1 MLLIITLSIF
11 VISQIILSHY
21 AKALNLIDKPD
32 DRKKHEG
39 NIPTVGG
46 VSLFLS
52 LFIFYLLADISQNYK
67 LILLTS
73 LIVFL
78 SGLLDDIFKLSV
90 LTRVL
95 LQLAACLILILNG
108 FRVLYLGEY
117 EILGNL
123 SLGVISIP
131 FSIIAIMLLTN
142 SINWIDGLDGLASII
157 YLQSYFAINAFLFFY
172 GNNIEY
178 ISIYS
183 VLFLN
188 LLIFIFINMN
198 KLPITKSFLGDSGS
212 ILIGYLLSCHMI
224 HINISPEINIHPILI
239 AWAVGFP
246 IFNIITVMLLR
257 ALKLNN
263 PFSPDRL
270 HLHHVLQDRGINDG
284 SIVLILFSFAAFL
297 SLIGGFIFYF
307 FGSFVSL
314 LSFIFIFIL
323 YISLNFI
330 YAYRN

>member
-21 AKALNLIDKPD
+21 AKVLNLIDKPD

-123 SLGVISIP
+123 ESWS
-131 FSIIAIMLLTN
+131 
-142 SINWIDGLDGLASII
+142 D
-157 YLQSYFAINAFLFFY
+157 
-172 GNNIEY
+172 
-178 ISIYS
+178 IYS
-183 VLFLN
+183 
-188 LLIFIFINMN
+188 IFNHSYYASYKFN
-198 KLPITKSFLGDSGS
+198 KLDRWSG
-212 ILIGYLLSCHMI
+212 
-224 HINISPEINIHPILI
+224 
-239 AWAVGFP
+239 W
-246 IFNIITVMLLR
+246 
-257 ALKLNN
+257 
-263 PFSPDRL
+263 
-270 HLHHVLQDRGINDG
+270 
-284 SIVLILFSFAAFL
+284 FSFNNLFTKL
-297 SLIGGFIFYF
+297 FCY
-307 FGSFVSL
+307 
-314 LSFIFIFIL
+314 
-323 YISLNFI
+323 
-330 YAYRN
+330 

>member
-188 LLIFIFINMN
+188 LW
-198 KLPITKSFLGDSGS
+198 FL
-212 ILIGYLLSCHMI
+212 
-224 HINISPEINIHPILI
+224 LI
-239 AWAVGFP
+239 AAP
-246 IFNIITVMLLR
+246 TQR
-257 ALKLNN
+257 
-263 PFSPDRL
+263 
-270 HLHHVLQDRGINDG
+270 
-284 SIVLILFSFAAFL
+284 
-297 SLIGGFIFYF
+297 
-307 FGSFVSL
+307 
-314 LSFIFIFIL
+314 
-323 YISLNFI
+323 
-330 YAYRN
+330 

>member
-1 MLLIITLSIF
+1 M
-11 VISQIILSHY
+11 
-21 AKALNLIDKPD
+21 KAI
-32 DRKKHEG
+32 
-39 NIPTVGG
+39 IPTVGG

-178 ISIYS
+178 ISIYL

-212 ILIGYLLSCHMI
+212 ILIGYLLSCHMT
-224 HINISPEINIHPILI
+224 H
-239 AWAVGFP
+239 
-246 IFNIITVMLLR
+246 
-257 ALKLNN
+257 
-263 PFSPDRL
+263 
-270 HLHHVLQDRGINDG
+270 
-284 SIVLILFSFAAFL
+284 
-297 SLIGGFIFYF
+297 
-307 FGSFVSL
+307 
-314 LSFIFIFIL
+314 
-323 YISLNFI
+323 
-330 YAYRN
+330 